1 MHIKIG
7 GAVGSWLVGRLVGWA
22 WWWMLVV
29 GGFSNTTH
37 DDEKLN
43 KKEKVLFN

>member
-1 MHIKIG
+1 LVVLLG
-7 GAVGSWLVGRLVGWA
+7 VGWLVGWA
-22 WWWMLVV
+22 WWRLVV